1 MVPVKVPAMF
11 FTGTMTLKFYKKKWS
26 VIIIMKFNELKQL
39 IKDTD
44 NGVIRVQ
51 DSITNEYFM
60 VDTVEI
66 DVHGDLLI
74 RIV

>member
-1 MVPVKVPAMF
+1 
-11 FTGTMTLKFYKKKWS
+11 
-26 VIIIMKFNELKQL
+26 MKFNELKQL
-39 IKDTD
+39 IKDKD

-51 DSITNEYFM
+51 DSITKEYFM

>member
-1 MVPVKVPAMF
+1 MR
-11 FTGTMTLKFYKKKWS
+11 
-26 VIIIMKFNELKQL
+26 FNELKEL
-39 IKDTD
+39 IKDSD
-44 NGVIRVQ
+44 NGVIRIQ
-51 DSITNEYFM
+51 DSITKEYFV

>member
-1 MVPVKVPAMF
+1 
-11 FTGTMTLKFYKKKWS
+11 
-26 VIIIMKFNELKQL
+26 MKLNELKQV
-39 IKDTD
+39 IKDND

-51 DSITNEYFM
+51 DSITKEYFI

>member
-1 MVPVKVPAMF
+1 MK
-11 FTGTMTLKFYKKKWS
+11 LK
-26 VIIIMKFNELKQL
+26 ELKEL

-44 NGVIRVQ
+44 RGVIKVK
-51 DSITNEYFM
+51 DSITHEYFV

-74 RIV
+74 TIV

>member
-1 MVPVKVPAMF
+1 
-11 FTGTMTLKFYKKKWS
+11 
-26 VIIIMKFNELKQL
+26 MKLDELKEL

-51 DSITNEYFM
+51 DSITKEYFM

-74 RIV
+74 NVFKED

>member
-1 MVPVKVPAMF
+1 
-11 FTGTMTLKFYKKKWS
+11 
-26 VIIIMKFNELKQL
+26 MKFNELKQL

-44 NGVIRVQ
+44 NGVIKVQ
-51 DSITNEYFM
+51 DSITQEYFV

-74 RIV
+74 KIV

>member
-1 MVPVKVPAMF
+1 
-11 FTGTMTLKFYKKKWS
+11 
-26 VIIIMKFNELKQL
+26 MKFNELKQL

-44 NGVIRVQ
+44 NGVIKVQ
-51 DSITNEYFM
+51 DSITKEYFM
-60 VDTVEI
+60 VDTVEL

>member
-1 MVPVKVPAMF
+1 
-11 FTGTMTLKFYKKKWS
+11 
-26 VIIIMKFNELKQL
+26 MKFNELKQL

-51 DSITNEYFM
+51 DSITGEYFM

-66 DVHGDLLI
+66 
-74 RIV
+74 RIVRWVINSMW